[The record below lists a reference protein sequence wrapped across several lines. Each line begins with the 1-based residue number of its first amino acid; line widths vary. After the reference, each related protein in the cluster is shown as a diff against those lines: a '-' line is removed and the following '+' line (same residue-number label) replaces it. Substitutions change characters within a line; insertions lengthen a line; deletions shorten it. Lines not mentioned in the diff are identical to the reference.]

1 MSALATALAA
11 LTANQAGQA
20 FVGREAMR
28 TKPAPKPVA
37 GNEAAIYKGFQEHLK
52 ASDASE
58 PSRVI
63 MDASTMPTPGDNFKS
78 KYDAF
83 TNPGQYIR
91 STTVEGGG
99 NRIYM
104 NPNAD
109 VSMLAH
115 EMGHVAAQQTPV
127 GKFIHNTRHSPAL
140 RNSIAKAALLTV
152 PAGALATLV
161 PGDDDIDEAIALS
174 ALVSVPAIADEF
186 NATTRGLDIMDRAGL
201 KATAPQR
208 AKLAGGLVSYL
219 AYPVMAGAIAAG
231 AGNMLDTDAS
241 ELPM

>member
-28 TKPAPKPVA
+28 TQPAATPFA
-37 GNEAAIYKGFQEHLK
+37 GNEEAIYKGFQEHLK
-52 ASDASE
+52 ASNAPE
-58 PSRVI
+58 PPDIQLETKVPE
-63 MDASTMPTPGDNFKS
+63 DTFKG
-78 KYDAF
+78 KYEAF
-83 TNPGQYIR
+83 TDPGQYIR
-91 STTVEGGG
+91 SSTLEGGG
-99 NRIYM
+99 NRITI

-109 VSMLAH
+109 ISMAAH
-115 EMGHVAAQQTPV
+115 EMGHVAARQTPV

-186 NATTRGLDIMDRAGL
+186 NATTRGLDIMNRAGL
-201 KATAPQR
+201 QATAPQR

-219 AYPVMAGAIAAG
+219 AYPVMAGAVAAG
-231 AGNMLDTDAS
+231 AGNMLDTDSS

>member
-11 LTANQAGQA
+11 LGVQQGGQA
-20 FVGREAMR
+20 FIGREAMR
-28 TKPAPKPVA
+28 TKPAPVPVA
-37 GNEAAIYKGFQEHLK
+37 GNEAAIYGGFQEHLK
-52 ASDASE
+52 AANATDPDNIE
-58 PSRVI
+58 L
-63 MDASTMPTPGDNFKS
+63 DLKTPADTAGS
-78 KYDAF
+78 KYSAF
-83 TNPGQYIR
+83 TNPGEYIR
-91 STTVEGGG
+91 SSTLEGGG
-99 NRIYM
+99 NRITM

-127 GKFIHNTRHSPAL
+127 GNFIHKTRHTPAL
-140 RNSIAKAALLTV
+140 RNAISKAALLTV

-186 NATTRGLDIMDRAGL
+186 NATARGLDIMNRAGL
-201 KATAPQR
+201 QATAPQR
-208 AKLAGGLVSYL
+208 AKLAGGLLSYL
-219 AYPVMAGAIAAG
+219 AYPVMAGAVAAG

>member
-11 LTANQAGQA
+11 LGVQQGGSA

-28 TKPAPKPVA
+28 TKPAATPVT

-52 ASDASE
+52 ASNAAE
-58 PSRVI
+58 PPAVELETSVPE
-63 MDASTMPTPGDNFKS
+63 DTFAS
-78 KYDAF
+78 KYNAF
-83 TNPGQYIR
+83 THPTKYINSSR
-91 STTVEGGG
+91 LKGGG
-99 NRIYM
+99 NVVGV

-115 EMGHVAAQQTPV
+115 EMGHVAARQTPV
-127 GKFIHNTRHSPAL
+127 GEFIYKTRQSPAL
-140 RNSIAKAALLTV
+140 RNAISKAALLTI

-161 PGDDDIDEAIALS
+161 PGDDDVDEAIALS

-186 NATTRGLDIMDRAGL
+186 NATTRGLDIMNRAGL
-201 KATAPQR
+201 QATAPQR

-219 AYPVMAGAIAAG
+219 AYPVMAGAVAAG
-231 AGNMLDTDAS
+231 AGNVLDTDAS
-241 ELPM
+241 ESPM